1 MDTSALVS
9 VSALVVSVLGFALS
23 LHNASRDSARVK
35 ATSRFYPSQ
44 QIDAE
49 QPPGPPVLV
58 IRVANHG
65 RRAKKLEYM
74 YVKYENGRS
83 DFVTETLWS
92 SDEHGHFR
100 IGENDVYEHT
110 MTPENDSMLRD
121 EDGSQAVDIF
131 FEDTLNHTYRV
142 RNARKSIAAY
152 LQAADEY
159 PY

>member
-1 MDTSALVS
+1 MNTSTLIS
-9 VSALVVSVLGFALS
+9 ILALVVSASSFGLS
-23 LHNASRDSARVK
+23 LFAAFRNSARVK
-35 ATSRFYPSQ
+35 VTSRFHPPQ
-44 QIDAE
+44 QSDEE
-49 QPPGPPVLV
+49 QPADPPVLV

-65 RRAKKLEYM
+65 RLAKKLEYM

-92 SDEHGHFR
+92 GDEHNHFR

-110 MTPENDSMLRD
+110 ITPDNDSVLVD

-131 FEDTLNHTYRV
+131 FEDTLNHIYRV
-142 RNARKSIAAY
+142 RSARKNIAAY
-152 LQAADEY
+152 LEAASAY